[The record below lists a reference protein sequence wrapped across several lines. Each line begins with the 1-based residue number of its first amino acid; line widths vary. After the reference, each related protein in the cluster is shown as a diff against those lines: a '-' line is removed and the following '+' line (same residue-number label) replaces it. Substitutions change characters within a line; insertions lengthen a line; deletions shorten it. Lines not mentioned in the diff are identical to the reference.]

1 MYIIEE
7 VFSIIYISIFNRK
20 RSIWV
25 DKVLIVKYI
34 IDKYWYNIVLQYI
47 GKGWLYRN
55 IFVVYYYNVIRF
67 IIIKILFLG
76 GSISDIYFV

>member
-7 VFSIIYISIFNRK
+7 VFSNIYISIFNRK

-34 IDKYWYNIVLQYI
+34 IDKYWYSIVLQYI

-55 IFVVYYYNVIRF
+55 IFVVYYYNF
-67 IIIKILFLG
+67 I
-76 GSISDIYFV
+76 

>member
-34 IDKYWYNIVLQYI
+34 IDKYWYSIVLQYI

-55 IFVVYYYNVIRF
+55 IFVVYYYNF
-67 IIIKILFLG
+67 I
-76 GSISDIYFV
+76 

>member
-20 RSIWV
+20 RSILV

-34 IDKYWYNIVLQYI
+34 IDKYWYSIVL
-47 GKGWLYRN
+47 
-55 IFVVYYYNVIRF
+55 
-67 IIIKILFLG
+67 
-76 GSISDIYFV
+76 

>member
-34 IDKYWYNIVLQYI
+34 IDKYQCEVLYYSILGRDGYI
-47 GKGWLYRN
+47 EIYLLY
-55 IFVVYYYNVIRF
+55 IIIILYDKIYYN
-67 IIIKILFLG
+67 
-76 GSISDIYFV
+76 